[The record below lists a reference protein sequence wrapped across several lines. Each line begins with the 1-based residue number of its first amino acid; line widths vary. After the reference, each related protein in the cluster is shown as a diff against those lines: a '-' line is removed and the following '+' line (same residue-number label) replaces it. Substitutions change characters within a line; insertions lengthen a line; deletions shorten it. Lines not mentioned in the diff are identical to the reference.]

1 MSEQVINREFNTYF
15 KLLTKDQKESILLLI
30 KSFVNRTN
38 RISVEQYNIEIDAA
52 EARISQGLCISHEEI
67 EKESK
72 EW

>member
-1 MSEQVINREFNTYF
+1 MSEQVINQEFNTYF

-38 RISVEQYNIEIDAA
+38 RISVEQYNNEIDAA
-52 EARISQGLCISHEEI
+52 EARISQGLHISHEEI

>member
-1 MSEQVINREFNTYF
+1 MSYPYGLDLRSSFVI
-15 KLLTKDQKESILLLI
+15 SLI

>member
-1 MSEQVINREFNTYF
+1 MSEQVINQEFNTYF

-38 RISVEQYNIEIDAA
+38 RISVEQYNNEIDAA
-52 EARISQGLCISHEEI
+52 EARISQGLYISHEEI